1 MLNSLLP
8 YAHTQTEITYTVE
21 LLVYQNEK
29 MLIYE
34 SLMNIDNCWK
44 VIFAKYIFNISH
56 SNYYLITSICTRA
69 HYLSAA
75 ASSGSSLFEIKK
87 KRMSF
92 KTLNGYQQRGNKNQP
107 TFLLHIIIII
117 TQINNEG
124 HFL

>member
-1 MLNSLLP
+1 MK
-8 YAHTQTEITYTVE
+8 
-21 LLVYQNEK
+21 K

-34 SLMNIDNCWK
+34 SLMSIDNCWK

-56 SNYYLITSICTRA
+56 SNYYLMTSVCTRA

-75 ASSGSSLFEIKK
+75 ASSGSSLFQMKK
-87 KRMSF
+87 KRTSF
-92 KTLNGYQQRGNKNQP
+92 KTLNGYQQRGNKYQS

-124 HFL
+124 LFL